1 MARGLHLVQSRLM
14 DIKREGIGKKKLIRR
29 VVLGVVAVA
38 AIAGTTYGLS
48 RLKPAAPNVESATL
62 WFGTAKRGPMLR
74 QVRGLGTLVPEEI
87 LFVPATSE
95 GRVEKRLMLP
105 GTNVKAG
112 TVILELSNQ
121 ELMTA
126 LNDAQWAVKA
136 AESEYN
142 DLKVRLNREK
152 LEQKSR
158 TAQVQSE
165 QVQAALTYD
174 RDLKLSREGLT
185 PDLTLK
191 LSKAKADE
199 LAGRLEIERERLAQS
214 DEMIKAQL
222 EAKRVNIEKLREAY
236 TLKKKQ
242 VADLAI
248 RAGVDGVLQ
257 DLPVQ
262 VGQRVTLG
270 TVLAKV
276 SQPWRLKAELK
287 IPETQMHEIR
297 IGMQADID
305 TRNGVVK
312 GQVARI
318 DPAAVNGTVTVDV
331 RLMSELPPGAR
342 PDLSVDGS
350 IEVEKLTDVLFV
362 ERPVIGQANATVGL
376 FRVNTDG
383 KEAERVQV
391 KFGRTSVNTIE
402 VVSGLRVGDK
412 VVLSDMSQ
420 WDAHNRV
427 RLN

>member
-1 MARGLHLVQSRLM
+1 M
-14 DIKREGIGKKKLIRR
+14 DIKREGIGRKKLIRR

-38 AIAGTTYGLS
+38 ALAATTFGLS

-62 WFGTAKRGPMLR
+62 WFGNAKRGSMLR
-74 QVRGLGTLVPEEI
+74 QVRGLGTLVPQEI

-105 GTNVKAG
+105 GTTVSAD
-112 TVILELSNQ
+112 TVIVELSNQ

-126 LNDAQWAVKA
+126 LSDAEWAIKA
-136 AESEYN
+136 GEAEML

-152 LEQKSR
+152 LEQKSK

-165 QVQAALTYD
+165 QVQAQLSYD
-174 RDLKLSREGLT
+174 RDSKLFKEGLT
-185 PDLTLK
+185 ADLTVK
-191 LSKAKADE
+191 LSKAKAEE
-199 LAGRLEIERERLAQS
+199 LSHRLEIERERLAS
-214 DEMIKAQL
+214 NDDMISAQV
-222 EAKRVNIEKLREAY
+222 EAKRVNIEKLKAAF

-242 VADLAI
+242 VADLRV

-262 VGQRVTLG
+262 VGQRVTMG

-276 SQPWRLKAELK
+276 SQPWRLKTELK
-287 IPETQMHEIR
+287 IPETQMNEIR
-297 IGMQADID
+297 IGMPADID
-305 TRNGVVK
+305 TRNGIIK
-312 GQVARI
+312 GQVSRI

-331 RLMSELPPGAR
+331 RLLGDLPPGAR
-342 PDLSVDGS
+342 PDLSVDGT
-350 IEVEKLTDVLFV
+350 IEIEKLTDVLYV
-362 ERPVIGQANATVGL
+362 ERPVIGQANANVGL
-376 FRVNTDG
+376 FRVNPDG

-391 KFGRTSVNTIE
+391 KFGRSSVNTIE
-402 VVSGLRVGDK
+402 VISGLKLGDK

>member
-1 MARGLHLVQSRLM
+1 M
-14 DIKREGIGKKKLIRR
+14 DIKREGIGRKKLIRR

-38 AIAGTTYGLS
+38 ALGATTFGLS
-48 RLKPAAPNVESATL
+48 RLKPAAPNVESTTL
-62 WFGTAKRGPMLR
+62 WFGSAKRGAMLR
-74 QVRGLGTLVPEEI
+74 QVRGLGTLVPQEI

-105 GTNVKAG
+105 GSKVSAG
-112 TVILELSNQ
+112 TVIIELSNQ

-126 LNDAQWAVKA
+126 LSDAEWGVKA
-136 AESEYN
+136 GEAEMI

-152 LEQKSR
+152 LEQKSK

-165 QVQAALTYD
+165 QVQAQLSFD
-174 RDLKLSREGLT
+174 RDTKLFKEGLT
-185 PDLTLK
+185 ADLTVK
-191 LSKAKADE
+191 LSKAKAEE
-199 LAGRLEIERERLAQS
+199 LSHRLEIERERLDSNDDMIRAQV
-214 DEMIKAQL
+214 
-222 EAKRVNIEKLREAY
+222 EAKRVNIEKLRAAL

-242 VADLAI
+242 VADLRV

-262 VGQRVTLG
+262 VGQRVTMG

-276 SQPWRLKAELK
+276 SQPWRLKTELK
-287 IPETQMHEIR
+287 IPETQMNEIR
-297 IGMQADID
+297 IGMPADID
-305 TRNGVVK
+305 TRNGIIK
-312 GQVARI
+312 GEVARI

-331 RLMSELPPGAR
+331 RLIGELPQGAR
-342 PDLSVDGS
+342 PDLSVDGT
-350 IEVEKLTDVLFV
+350 IEIEKLTDVLYV

-376 FRVNTDG
+376 FRVNPDG

-391 KFGRTSVNTIE
+391 KFGRSSVNTIE
-402 VVSGLRVGDK
+402 VMSGLKLGDK

>member
-1 MARGLHLVQSRLM
+1 M
-14 DIKREGIGKKKLIRR
+14 DIKREGVGRQKVIRR
-29 VVLGVVAVA
+29 VVLGIVVVAA
-38 AIAGTTYGLS
+38 LGATTFGLS
-48 RLKPAAPNVESATL
+48 RLKPAAPSVESATL
-62 WFGTAKRGPMLR
+62 WFGSAKRGAMLR

-87 LFVPATSE
+87 LFVPANGE

-105 GTNVKAG
+105 GTNVSAK

-126 LNDAQWAVKA
+126 LSDARWAVKA
-136 AESEYN
+136 AEAEML

-152 LEQKSR
+152 LEQKSK
-158 TAQVQSE
+158 TAQIQSE
-165 QVQAALTYD
+165 QVQAQLAYD
-174 RDLKLSREGLT
+174 RDEKLFKEGLT
-185 PDLTLK
+185 ADLTVK
-191 LSKAKADE
+191 LSKAKAEE
-199 LAGRLEIERERLAQS
+199 LQHRLDVERERLASS
-214 DEMIKAQL
+214 DDMIQAQV
-222 EAKRVNIEKLREAY
+222 EAKRVNIEKLREAFQ
-236 TLKKKQ
+236 LKLKQ
-242 VADLAI
+242 VEDLRV

-276 SQPWRLKAELK
+276 SQPWKLKAELK
-287 IPETQMHEIR
+287 IPETQMNEIR
-297 IGMQADID
+297 IGMRADID
-305 TRNGVVK
+305 TRNGMIK

-331 RLMSELPPGAR
+331 RLLGELPPGAR
-342 PDLSVDGS
+342 PDLSVDGT
-350 IEVEKLTDVLFV
+350 IEIENLSDVLYI

-376 FRVNTDG
+376 FRLNTDG

-391 KFGRTSVNTIE
+391 RFGRSSVNTIE
-402 VVSGLRVGDK
+402 VVSGLAAGDK

-420 WDAHNRV
+420 WDAHSRV

>member
-136 AESEYN
+136 AESEFN

-152 LEQKSR
+152 LEQKAR

-185 PDLTLK
+185 PELTLK

-214 DEMIKAQL
+214 DDMIKAQL

-331 RLMSELPPGAR
+331 RLISELPPGAR

>member
-1 MARGLHLVQSRLM
+1 MHLLKSEIM
-14 DIKREGIGKKKLIRR
+14 DIKREGIGRKKLIRR

-38 AIAGTTYGLS
+38 ALAATTFGLS

-62 WFGTAKRGPMLR
+62 WFGSAKRGSMLR
-74 QVRGLGTLVPEEI
+74 QVRGLGTLVPQEI

-105 GTNVKAG
+105 GTTVSAG
-112 TVILELSNQ
+112 TVIVELSNQ

-126 LNDAQWAVKA
+126 LSDAEWAIKA
-136 AESEYN
+136 GEAEML

-152 LEQKSR
+152 LEQKSK

-165 QVQAALTYD
+165 QVQAQLSYD
-174 RDLKLSREGLT
+174 RDSKLFKEGLT
-185 PDLTLK
+185 ADLTVK
-191 LSKAKADE
+191 LSKAKAEE
-199 LAGRLEIERERLAQS
+199 LSHRLEIERERLAS
-214 DEMIKAQL
+214 NDDMISAQV
-222 EAKRVNIEKLREAY
+222 EAKRVNIEKLRAAF

-242 VADLAI
+242 VADLRV

-262 VGQRVTLG
+262 VGQRVTMG

-276 SQPWRLKAELK
+276 SQPWRLKTELK
-287 IPETQMHEIR
+287 IPETQMNEIR
-297 IGMQADID
+297 IGMPADID
-305 TRNGVVK
+305 TRNGIIK
-312 GQVARI
+312 GQVSRI

-331 RLMSELPPGAR
+331 RLLGELPPGAR
-342 PDLSVDGS
+342 PDLSVDGT
-350 IEVEKLTDVLFV
+350 IEIEKLTDVLYV
-362 ERPVIGQANATVGL
+362 ERPVIGQANASVGL
-376 FRVNTDG
+376 FRVNPDG

-391 KFGRTSVNTIE
+391 KFGRSSVNTIE
-402 VVSGLRVGDK
+402 VISGLKLGDK

>member
-1 MARGLHLVQSRLM
+1 M

-87 LFVPATSE
+87 LFVPATTE

-152 LEQKSR
+152 LEQKAR

-214 DEMIKAQL
+214 DDMIRAQL

-270 TVLAKV
+270 AVLAKV

-376 FRVNTDG
+376 FRVNSDG

-402 VVSGLRVGDK
+402 VVSGLKVGDK

>member
-1 MARGLHLVQSRLM
+1 M
-14 DIKREGIGKKKLIRR
+14 DIKREGIGRKKLIRR

-38 AIAGTTYGLS
+38 ALGATTYGLS

-74 QVRGLGTLVPEEI
+74 QVRGLGTLVPQEI

-105 GTNVKAG
+105 GTEVKAG
-112 TVILELSNQ
+112 TVIIELSNQ

-126 LNDAQWAVKA
+126 LSDAQWAVKA
-136 AESEYN
+136 AEAEML
-142 DLKVRLNREK
+142 DLRVRLNREK
-152 LEQKSR
+152 LEQKAR
-158 TAQVQSE
+158 TAQIHSE
-165 QVQAALTYD
+165 QVQAQLAYD
-174 RDLKLSREGLT
+174 RDSKLFKEGLTADLTMKLSR
-185 PDLTLK
+185 
-191 LSKAKADE
+191 AKAEE
-199 LAGRLEIERERLAQS
+199 LTSRLEVETERLAS
-214 DEMIKAQL
+214 NDDMIKAQV
-222 EAKRVNIEKLREAY
+222 EAKRVNIEKLRDAY
-236 TLKKKQ
+236 RLKKKQ
-242 VADLAI
+242 VEDLRV

-262 VGQRVTLG
+262 VGQRVTMG

-276 SQPWRLKAELK
+276 SQPWKLKTELK
-287 IPETQMHEIR
+287 IPETQMNEIR
-297 IGMQADID
+297 IGMTADID
-305 TRNGVVK
+305 TRNGMVK
-312 GQVARI
+312 GQVSRI

-331 RLMSELPPGAR
+331 RLIGDLPAGAR

-350 IEVEKLTDVLFV
+350 IEVEKLTDVLYV

-376 FRVNTDG
+376 FRVTPDG

-402 VVSGLRVGDK
+402 IVSGLKIGDK

>member
-1 MARGLHLVQSRLM
+1 M
-14 DIKREGIGKKKLIRR
+14 DIKREGIGRKKLIRR

-38 AIAGTTYGLS
+38 ALVATTFGLS
-48 RLKPAAPNVESATL
+48 RLKPAAPTVESATL
-62 WFGTAKRGPMLR
+62 WFGSAKRGSMLR
-74 QVRGLGTLVPEEI
+74 QVRGLGTLVPQEI

-105 GTNVKAG
+105 GTTVSAG
-112 TVILELSNQ
+112 TVIVELSNQ

-126 LNDAQWAVKA
+126 LSDAEWAIKA
-136 AESEYN
+136 AQAEML

-152 LEQKSR
+152 LEQKSK

-165 QVQAALTYD
+165 QVQAQLSYD
-174 RDLKLSREGLT
+174 RDSKLFKEGLT
-185 PDLTLK
+185 ADLTVK
-191 LSKAKADE
+191 LSKAKAEE
-199 LAGRLEIERERLAQS
+199 LSNRLEIEKERLAS
-214 DEMIKAQL
+214 NDDMISAQV
-222 EAKRVNIEKLREAY
+222 EAKRVNIEKLRAAY

-242 VADLAI
+242 VADLRV

-262 VGQRVTLG
+262 VGQRVTMG

-276 SQPWRLKAELK
+276 SQPWRLKTELK
-287 IPETQMHEIR
+287 IPETQMNEIR
-297 IGMQADID
+297 IGMPADID
-305 TRNGVVK
+305 TRNGIIK
-312 GQVARI
+312 GQVSRI

-331 RLMSELPPGAR
+331 RLLGELPQGAR
-342 PDLSVDGS
+342 PDLSVDGT
-350 IEVEKLTDVLFV
+350 IEIEKLTDVLYV

-376 FRVNTDG
+376 FRVNPDG

-391 KFGRTSVNTIE
+391 KFGRSSVNTIE
-402 VVSGLRVGDK
+402 VVSGLKLGDK

>member
-1 MARGLHLVQSRLM
+1 M

-29 VVLGVVAVA
+29 AVLAVVAVA

-62 WFGTAKRGPMLR
+62 WFGTVKRGPMLR

-152 LEQKSR
+152 LEQKAR

-174 RDLKLSREGLT
+174 RDLKLFREGLT

-191 LSKAKADE
+191 LSKAKAEE

-214 DEMIKAQL
+214 DDMIRAQL

-297 IGMQADID
+297 IGMHADID

-331 RLMSELPPGAR
+331 RLMSELPAGAR

-376 FRVNTDG
+376 FRVNPDG
-383 KEAERVQV
+383 REAERVQV

-402 VVSGLRVGDK
+402 VVSGLKVGDK

>member
-1 MARGLHLVQSRLM
+1 MAGQLHLVVSKDM
-14 DIKREGIGKKKLIRR
+14 DIKREGVSRRKLIRR

-38 AIAGTTYGLS
+38 ALGATTYGLS

-62 WFGTAKRGPMLR
+62 WFGTAKRGSMVR

-105 GTNVKAG
+105 GSKVTAG
-112 TVILELSNQ
+112 TVIIELSNQ

-126 LNDAQWAVKA
+126 LSDAEWAVKA
-136 AESEYN
+136 AEAEMM

-152 LEQKSR
+152 LEQKAK
-158 TAQVQSE
+158 TAQTQSD
-165 QVQAALTYD
+165 QVQAQLTYD
-174 RDLKLSREGLT
+174 RDVKLFKEGLT
-185 PDLTLK
+185 ADLNVK
-191 LSKAKADE
+191 LSKAKAEE
-199 LAGRLEIERERLAQS
+199 LQHRLDVERERLAAS
-214 DEMIKAQL
+214 DDMIRAQI
-222 EAKRVNIEKLREAY
+222 EAKRVNIEKLRAAY
-236 TLKKKQ
+236 QLKKKQ
-242 VADLAI
+242 VADLRV

-276 SQPWRLKAELK
+276 SQPWRLKTELK
-287 IPETQMHEIR
+287 IPETQMNEIR
-297 IGMQADID
+297 IGMAADID
-305 TRNGVVK
+305 TRNGVIK

-331 RLMSELPPGAR
+331 RLMGELPAGAR
-342 PDLSVDGS
+342 PDLSVDGV
-350 IEVEKLTDVLFV
+350 IEIEKLTDVLYI

-376 FRVNTDG
+376 FRVTQDG
-383 KEAERVQV
+383 KEAERMQV
-391 KFGRTSVNTIE
+391 RFGRSSGNTIE
-402 VVSGLRVGDK
+402 VVSGLKIGDK